1 MSRPAAETLYL
12 YTEPDFRHPDPDDIR
27 AVIEMLD
34 MTADQVAALVGVRD
48 GRAVRRWLAP
58 PSSKTHAQIDYAAWR
73 LLLLEAGLVR
83 TRRKR
88 TSG

>member
-1 MSRPAAETLYL
+1 MTRPARATLCL
-12 YTEPDFRHPDPDDIR
+12 YIDPGFEVPEPEDIR
-27 AVIEMLD
+27 SVIEMLD
-34 MTADQVAALVGVRD
+34 LTEDQVAALVGVRG

-58 PSSKTHAQIDYAAWR
+58 ATSKTHAKIDYAAWR

-88 TSG
+88 VPH